1 MSPPMMT
8 SLTEGGDVVFV
19 LQKRCSLATRQV
31 RVARTSA
38 GPAVQITRWPVGEKS
53 CYKTVGHFSVK
64 RHARKPGKGE
74 GNPGAL
80 IVKL

>member
-8 SLTEGGDVVFV
+8 SLTEGGEVVFV

-38 GPAVQITRWPVGEKS
+38 GPAVQITLWPVGENFCHIFKQS
-53 CYKTVGHFSVK
+53 DIFLSKGMQG
-64 RHARKPGKGE
+64 KPGKGC
-74 GNPGAL
+74 G
-80 IVKL
+80 